1 MALLVCRDLAVGY
14 GGKSVLEGIS
24 FKVEK
29 GDYLFITGAN
39 GTGKSTLMKT
49 ILGLL
54 SPVEGKIM
62 TGDGLKIGDAGYLPQ
77 QKDFQKDF
85 PASVNEIVIS
95 GCQGKCGLRPFYSRE
110 EKHLARKAI
119 ERMGISHLANR
130 CYRELSGGQQQRVL
144 LARAPVSYTHLD
156 VYKRQMGETLMQQ
169 RRVKEEGLWVVNFC
183 SKGR

>member
-14 GGKSVLEGIS
+14 DGKSVLEGIS

-62 TGDGLKIGDAGYLPQ
+62 TGDGLKIGDA
-77 QKDFQKDF
+77 
-85 PASVNEIVIS
+85 V
-95 GCQGKCGLRPFYSRE
+95 CGRSTAEKKNILR
-110 EKHLARKAI
+110 
-119 ERMGISHLANR
+119 
-130 CYRELSGGQQQRVL
+130 V
-144 LARAPVSYTHLD
+144 
-156 VYKRQMGETLMQQ
+156 RQ
-169 RRVKEEGLWVVNFC
+169 
-183 SKGR
+183 